1 MPSEIELQTWR
12 AEYRNQF
19 GYSIDFIQDY
29 DLFGENMFLN
39 RA

>member
-29 DLFGENMFLN
+29 ALFGENMFLN